1 MKPPSPST
9 EAVLRRARPLL
20 GTLVDIQVSGLPSAR
35 LTSAVERAFAA
46 IADVQ
51 AHLSFHEPSSDL
63 CRLNRLA
70 ARHSVQVQAPTWT
83 VLRRALTLARIS
95 EGRFDPSI
103 GPVLQRW
110 GLLPG
115 VPHCRQSEA
124 NWSAIR
130 LLPGRRVRFLAPL
143 TLDLGGIAKGYA
155 VDRAVAVLRRAGVP
169 AGLVN
174 AGGDLR
180 AFGAHSAPVH
190 ARHPTKPGLF
200 FPLGELHDGALATSA
215 LTYSGKFQ
223 QGTATGALVDP
234 RKGTVCGQNLS
245 ITVLARCAWQA
256 DALTKV
262 VAVDPDATRPIL
274 ARYGARAV
282 ILDTQGR
289 AVWLDAPLRHVA

>member
-1 MKPPSPST
+1 MKPPLPNT

-20 GTLVDIQVSGLPSAR
+20 GTLVDIQVSGLPCAR
-35 LTSAVERAFAA
+35 LTRAVERAFAV
-46 IADVQ
+46 IARVQ
-51 AHLSFHEPSSDL
+51 ARLSFHEPSSDL
-63 CRLNRLA
+63 SRLNRLA
-70 ARHSVQVQAPTWT
+70 ARRAVRVDVVTWI
-83 VLRRALTLARIS
+83 VLRHARALARVS
-95 EGRFDPSI
+95 KGRFDPSI
-103 GPVLQRW
+103 APILQRW

-115 VPHCRQSEA
+115 VPHCRPET

-130 LLPGRRVRFLAPL
+130 LLPGRKVRFLAPL

-180 AFGAHSAPVH
+180 AFGAKTAPVH

-200 FPLGELHDGALATSA
+200 FPLGELRDGALATSA
-215 LTYSGKFQ
+215 LTYSGKIH

-234 RKGTVCGQNLS
+234 RHGTVCGQNLS
-245 ITVLARCAWQA
+245 ITVIARCAWLA
-256 DALTKV
+256 DALTKI
-262 VAVDPDATRPIL
+262 VAVDPDAARPIL

-289 AVWLDAPLRHVA
+289 AAWLDAPLRHVA

>member
-1 MKPPSPST
+1 MKPPLPNA
-9 EAVLRRARPLL
+9 EARLRRARPLL
-20 GTLVDIQVSGLPSAR
+20 GTVVEIQVSGLAPAQLERAIS
-35 LTSAVERAFAA
+35 RAFAA
-46 IADVQ
+46 ITHVQ
-51 AHLSFHEPSSDL
+51 MVMSFHDPASDL
-63 CRLNRLA
+63 SRINRLA
-70 ARHSVQVQAPTWT
+70 ARRAVRVDAATWT
-83 VLRRALTLARIS
+83 VLRHARALTRVS

-103 GPVLQRW
+103 APILQRW

-115 VPHCRQSEA
+115 VPHPRQPET
-124 NWSAIR
+124 NGSAIC

-180 AFGAHSAPVH
+180 VFGNHAAPVH
-190 ARHPTKPGLF
+190 VRHPTKPGLF
-200 FPLGELHDGALATSA
+200 FPLGELRDGALATSA
-215 LTYSGKFQ
+215 LTYSGKIQ

-234 RKGTVCGQNLS
+234 RNGTACGQNLS
-245 ITVLARCAWQA
+245 ITVLARSAWLA

-262 VAVDPDATRPIL
+262 VAVDPAAARPIL

-289 AVWLDAPLRHVA
+289 ADWLDTPLRHVA